1 MIGKGCA
8 GTWVKGTKDGMK
20 RSVYL
25 YQVADNQ
32 ECNKKYTTN
41 SVVAQT
47 AVGPVIM
54 LELVAKGIW
63 KLEGVHGPESF
74 DPDPFVERL
83 AKYEFP
89 GGIREMGSEY
99 ADAMN
104 EKRLLD
110 ALKDNK

>member
-1 MIGKGCA
+1 MTGKGCA
-8 GTWVKGTKDGMK
+8 GTWVTGWKDGK
-20 RSVYL
+20 YRSVYL

-32 ECNKKYTTN
+32 ECIKKYTTN

-54 LELVAKGIW
+54 MELIAKGIW
-63 KLEGVHGPESF
+63 NEPGAWGPEHF

-89 GGIREMGSEY
+89 AGIKEMDSEY
-99 ADAMN
+99 ADELS
-104 EKRLLD
+104 EKAFL
-110 ALKDNK
+110 AAVSK